1 MGYARGCFFQH
12 PFFKLFSQHPSLKD
26 NFFFLNFA
34 VKISELD
41 VIPDSVLDS
50 VFYLMH
56 CTFFFPSVVVLAKWE
71 KGEDITR
78 IFVWNCTQFG
88 EA

>member
-56 CTFFFPSVVVLAKWE
+56 CTFFFLCCSIGQV
-71 KGEDITR
+71 GERRRYHQDLCVELHA
-78 IFVWNCTQFG
+78 VW
-88 EA
+88 